1 MASSADG
8 PPPPHDATPAGWGE
22 RRNREVVWHDPL
34 PTAAAGDGMT
44 GLDFLQ
50 AVAAGRLPPAP
61 IASLLGFRLTRA
73 ELGEVVFTVEPND
86 SHYNPIGMVHGGL
99 VSTLLD
105 SALGCAV
112 HSTLPVG
119 LGYASLEI
127 KVSFVGAVHA
137 TSGTLT
143 ATGRVVKPGKR
154 AAFAEG
160 EVVDGSGKV
169 VARASST
176 LLVFPRPA

>member
-1 MASSADG
+1 MASTADG
-8 PPPPHDATPAGWGE
+8 LPTAATPAGWGDQ
-22 RRNREVVWHDPL
+22 RRREVVWHDPL
-34 PTAAAGDGMT
+34 PTASTGAGMP
-44 GLDFLQ
+44 GLDFLR

-61 IASLLGFRLTRA
+61 MASLLGIRLTRA
-73 ELGEVVFTVEPND
+73 DVGEVVFTADPND

-99 VSTLLD
+99 VSTMLD

-112 HSTLPVG
+112 HSTLPEG
-119 LGYASLEI
+119 LTYASLEI

-176 LLVFPRPA
+176 LLVFPRPS